1 MRAVQIHCLA
11 GRCHRKPRCA
21 AGLRPA
27 GAIGNWLRENP
38 DAQMVPRTFFFVGK
52 AAPAYRLAKLIVKF
66 ITNVANTIDDDPAV
80 RGRLKVVFL
89 PEYNVS
95 LAERLIPASD
105 IFNQIST
112 AGYEASGTS
121 NMKFMMNGALTVG
134 TRDGATIEMA
144 EEAGEENLFL
154 FGLSAEQ
161 VENSRAWYNPHWHYE
176 NEPETRAALDLIF
189 SDHFSR
195 NEPGLFAPLRDTLL
209 TQGDHSGGPDL
220 LLAGAG
226 RARVTVYRSRRVGAQ
241 SDSERSKFRE
251 VFERPYHC
259 RIRSRD
265 LEGETMPSTLEKR
278 SATGQPKPGTI
289 SPLAGK
295 PAPKEM
301 LIDVARLE
309 REYFARRPDVQ
320 DRNQLVSFGTS
331 GHRGSPLH
339 GTFTE
344 AHILA
349 ITQAICDYRREQGTD
364 GPLYMGK
371 DTHALSAPAQRT
383 ALEVLAA
390 NGVETII
397 QENDG
402 VTPTPVI
409 SRAILVYN
417 GGRKAHLADGIVV
430 TPSHNP
436 PEDGGFKY
444 NPPNG
449 GPADT
454 DVTRWV
460 EDRANEL
467 LRAGNVGVKRIP
479 FKKAIQAS
487 TTDQEDFVLPYV
499 RDLKNVVDM
508 DAIRGANLKL
518 GVDPLGG
525 AARSYWEPIN
535 SVYGLDIVVVNPTID
550 PTFSFMTVD
559 HDGKI
564 RMDCSSPY
572 AMARL
577 VGLKDQYQVAFANDP
592 DSDRHGIVTPVAG
605 LMNPNHYLAVA
616 IRYLLTHRPQWGP
629 GVVVGKTLVSSSMI
643 DRVVKKLG
651 RQLREVPV
659 GFKWFVPGLVDGSY
673 CFGGEESA
681 GASFLRLDGTVWT
694 TDKDGPI
701 MDLLAAEITARTG
714 KNPGEHY
721 REMTAE
727 FGTPYYTRIDAPATP
742 EQKAKLQK
750 LSPEA
755 VKESDLAGEPI
766 TAKLTKAPGNDAS
779 IGGLKVVAESGWFA
793 ARPSGTENIYK
804 IYAESFKG
812 PAHLN
817 AIVSEA
823 QEMVNRALGA

>member
-1 MRAVQIHCLA
+1 
-11 GRCHRKPRCA
+11 
-21 AGLRPA
+21 
-27 GAIGNWLRENP
+27 
-38 DAQMVPRTFFFVGK
+38 
-52 AAPAYRLAKLIVKF
+52 
-66 ITNVANTIDDDPAV
+66 
-80 RGRLKVVFL
+80 
-89 PEYNVS
+89 
-95 LAERLIPASD
+95 
-105 IFNQIST
+105 
-112 AGYEASGTS
+112 
-121 NMKFMMNGALTVG
+121 
-134 TRDGATIEMA
+134 
-144 EEAGEENLFL
+144 
-154 FGLSAEQ
+154 
-161 VENSRAWYNPHWHYE
+161 
-176 NEPETRAALDLIF
+176 
-189 SDHFSR
+189 
-195 NEPGLFAPLRDTLL
+195 
-209 TQGDHSGGPDL
+209 
-220 LLAGAG
+220 
-226 RARVTVYRSRRVGAQ
+226 
-241 SDSERSKFRE
+241 
-251 VFERPYHC
+251 
-259 RIRSRD
+259 
-265 LEGETMPSTLEKR
+265 MPSTLETQ
-278 SATGQPKPGTI
+278 SLTGEPKI

-295 PAPKEM
+295 PAPKE
-301 LIDVARLE
+301 LLVDVARLE
-309 REYFARRPDVQ
+309 KEYFERRPDL
-320 DRNQLVSFGTS
+320 DDPNQLVSFGTS
-331 GHRGSPLH
+331 GHRGSPLR
-339 GTFTE
+339 GTFNE

-349 ITQAICDYRREQGTD
+349 ITQAICEYRHEQGTD
-364 GPLYMGK
+364 GPLYLGK
-371 DTHALSAPAQRT
+371 DTHAVSEPAQRT

-390 NGVETII
+390 NNVETII
-397 QENDG
+397 QQGDG
-402 VTPTPVI
+402 ITPTPVI

-417 GGRKAHLADGIVV
+417 RGRKEKDHLADGIVV

-460 EDRANEL
+460 ENRANEL
-467 LRAGNVGVKRIP
+467 LRAENAGVKRIP
-479 FKKAIQAS
+479 FAKAIRSA
-487 TTDQEDFVLPYV
+487 TTHQEDFVLPYV

-508 DAIRGANLKL
+508 DAIRGAHLKL

-525 AARSYWEPIN
+525 ASLPYWEPIN
-535 SVYGLDIVVVNPTID
+535 SIYGLDIVVTNPIVD

-577 VGLKDQYQVAFANDP
+577 VGLKDQYQVAFGNDT
-592 DSDRHGIVTPVAG
+592 DADRHGIVTSVAG

-616 IRYLLTHRPQWGP
+616 IRYLLNYRPQWRNT
-629 GVVVGKTLVSSSMI
+629 VAVGKTLVSSSMI

-721 REMTAE
+721 RELTAE
-727 FGTPYYTRIDAPATP
+727 FGIPCYTRIDAPATP
-742 EQKAKLQK
+742 EQKAKLGK
-750 LSPEA
+750 LTPDA

-766 TAKLTKAPGNDAS
+766 TAKLTKAPGNDAP

-804 IYAESFKG
+804 IYAESFKSQT
-812 PAHLN
+812 HLS
-817 AIVSEA
+817 AILREA
-823 QEMVNRALGA
+823 EEMVNRALGSSSVVRDDVEP